1 MTIVRQ
7 LSFFSRTEILRVL
20 LLLLIEPTS
29 QNISP
34 TLTTVLEKYAWESED
49 NPAAQDT
56 VKYLS
61 EEIFLL
67 LQSVVMAVQIR
78 DYAVLLELED
88 QLGPLMT
95 ALPRKLLRRLVNNMK
110 EKGSGTS

>member
-1 MTIVRQ
+1 MPC
-7 LSFFSRTEILRVL
+7 LPDSRSEILRVL

-49 NPAAQDT
+49 NPTAPDT
-56 VKYLS
+56 VQYLS

-78 DYAVLLELED
+78 DYQALVELED
-88 QLGPLMT
+88 QLAPLLK
-95 ALPRKLLRRLVNNMK
+95 ALQKKLLRRLVNNMK
-110 EKGSGTS
+110 EKGSGMS